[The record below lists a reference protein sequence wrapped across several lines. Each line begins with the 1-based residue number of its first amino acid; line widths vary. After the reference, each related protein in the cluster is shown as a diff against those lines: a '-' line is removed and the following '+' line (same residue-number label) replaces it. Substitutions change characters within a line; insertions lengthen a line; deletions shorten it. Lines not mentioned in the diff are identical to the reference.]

1 MTRAICNRRYR
12 MGLDR
17 DIATSDRATRSSVS
31 EHNNPNI
38 VRDNQNDLLKQYK
51 NKHEDDTRLFL
62 QFIEH
67 DNYSPHTNKKYPQ
80 RIRISTYFLIDN
92 HPSKT
97 NVRVVVKLPKNYEV
111 ICVNDEYLCV
121 MTSDVLP
128 MLVDKK
134 KKRKGE
140 MY

>member
-1 MTRAICNRRYR
+1 

-38 VRDNQNDLLKQYK
+38 VRDDQNDLLKQYK

-62 QFIEH
+62 QFMEH
-67 DNYSPHTNKKYPQ
+67 DNYSSHTNKKYPQ

-97 NVRVVVKLPKNYEV
+97 NEQMFELLANHQKITKLFALMMN
-111 ICVNDEYLCV
+111 L
-121 MTSDVLP
+121 
-128 MLVDKK
+128 
-134 KKRKGE
+134 
-140 MY
+140 